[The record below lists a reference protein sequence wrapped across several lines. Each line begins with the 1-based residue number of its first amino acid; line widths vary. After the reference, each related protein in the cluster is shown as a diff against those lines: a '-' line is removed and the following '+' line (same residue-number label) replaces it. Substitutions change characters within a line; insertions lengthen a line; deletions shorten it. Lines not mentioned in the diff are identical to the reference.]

1 MKILF
6 LGTPDFAVES
16 LKILVEHQYEIVGV
30 VTAPDKPSGRGL
42 EIHETPV
49 KKYAKEVGLKIF
61 QPEKLKSPEFIES
74 LKELEIDLGIVVA
87 FRMLPE
93 MVWNLPKMG
102 TFNLHA
108 SLLPNYRGSAPINWA
123 IIHGEKE
130 TGVTTFFLKH
140 EIDTGDI
147 LLQKKVE
154 IGADETAGEL
164 YDRLMHKG
172 AELVLET
179 MHLIEKGNY
188 STIPQVQNTSIH
200 QAPKLYKETACIDF
214 SKLGR
219 EIYNFIR
226 GMNPFPGA
234 WFMWNQKKIIIYK
247 CTFNSEVHTNQLG
260 EIATDYKTY
269 FRVFCADGY
278 IEILELKM
286 EGKKQMKIV
295 DFLNGIKR

>member
-1 MKILF
+1 MRILF

-16 LKILVEHQYEIVGV
+16 LKILVENHYEIVGV

-42 EIHETPV
+42 EIQETPV
-49 KKYAKEVGLKIF
+49 KKYAKEKGLKIF
-61 QPEKLKSPEFIES
+61 QPEKLKSPDFIQS
-74 LKELEIDLGIVVA
+74 LKELNIDLGIVVA

-130 TGVTTFFLKH
+130 TGATTFFLKH

-147 LLQKKVE
+147 LLQRKVS
-154 IGADETAGEL
+154 IGEEETAGEL
-164 YDRLMHKG
+164 YDRLMHLG
-172 AELVLET
+172 ADLVLET
-179 MHLIEKGNY
+179 MKLIEKGNY
-188 STIPQVQNTSIH
+188 TTMPQAQNNAIH
-200 QAPKLYKETACIDF
+200 IAPKLYKETACIPF
-214 SKLGR
+214 TKTGF
-219 EIYNFIR
+219 EIHNFIR

-234 WFMWNQKKIIIYK
+234 WFMWNDKKIIVYT
-247 CTFNSEVHTNQLG
+247 CRFTPEAHSMPPG
-260 EIATDYKTY
+260 EIHTDYKTY
-269 FRVFCADGY
+269 FKVSCSDGF
-278 IEILELKM
+278 IEILSLKM
-286 EGKKQMKIV
+286 EGKKQMKVV